1 MKLRNENT
9 DECGATG
16 GMPCGIYDKAD
27 TPRESGVLYAKL
39 ATKPPT
45 IKGSGGAYLHTDDGG
60 KILDASCGAA
70 VACLGHN
77 NSRVKEAIIRQLD
90 DVSYCYAPFFTTP
103 PAEELAK
110 RLCASTDWQMS
121 RVFIV
126 SSGK

>member
-1 MKLRNENT
+1 MT
-9 DECGATG
+9 YTID
-16 GMPCGIYDKAD
+16 DKVD
-27 TPRESGVLYAKL
+27 SPQESGVLYAML

-45 IKGSGGAYLHTDDGG
+45 IKHGNGAYLSTDDGR

-77 NSRVKEAIIRQLD
+77 NARVKEAIMRQLD
-90 DVSYCYAPFFTTP
+90 DIAYCYAPFFTTT

-110 RLCASTDWQMS
+110 RLCASTGWQMS

-126 SSGK
+126 SSGE